1 MIIVENMTVE
11 SLGFFCVCKEKF
23 RSLPKFIS
31 STFGS
36 GLTNIKNYKDVFSS
50 FGVIEAQTNSKKT
63 INITSLAEVM
73 ICTDF

>member
-1 MIIVENMTVE
+1 MTMIIVENMTVE
-11 SLGFFCVCKEKF
+11 SLGEKF